1 MNLQEWIPTIAVLI
15 GFGGWVINLMIE
27 NRSLRD
33 KVERLEH
40 ENSELH
46 EYAKHSKP

>member
-1 MNLQEWIPTIAVLI
+1 MDFKELIPTIAVLI

-27 NRSLRD
+27 NRSLKD

-40 ENSELH
+40 ENSELK